1 MAGASLLALIDDIAT
16 MLDDVAVM
24 TKVAATKTS
33 GVLGDDLALNAEQ
46 VSGVDASREIP
57 VVFAVAKGS
66 FVNKLILVPCA
77 LALSAALPVV
87 IQPLLVL
94 GGLFLCFEGFE
105 KVHEKFFHG
114 PKKASPEN
122 DSPLAEDKLKNEK
135 SKTQPISSPNMASSP
150 ASESSSED
158 VLLNKSLLEKQK
170 IRGAIRTDFILS
182 AEIIVISLGT
192 VSDKSI
198 SQQALVLSLISVLMT
213 VGVYGLVAGIV
224 KLDDLGLFLLRKSQ
238 TIYKSLGKALLLF
251 APQLMKSLGVL
262 GTIAMFTV
270 GGSLIAHSL
279 PSFHHFTEHWHSL
292 LTLFAEAFLGVLAGA
307 LVLLGKNTVL
317 KFKKS

>member
-1 MAGASLLALIDDIAT
+1 MAGSSLLALIDDIAT
-16 MLDDVAVM
+16 MLDDVAAM

-57 VVFAVAKGS
+57 VVLAVAKGS

-77 LALSAALPVV
+77 LALSAALPAV
-87 IQPLLVL
+87 IQPLLLL

-105 KVHEKFFHG
+105 KVHEKLFH
-114 PKKASPEN
+114 KHDEKAHSTTPESLEN
-122 DSPLAEDKLKNEK
+122 KTHAQPLAPAP
-135 SKTQPISSPNMASSP
+135 KTSSQL
-150 ASESSSED
+150 SSSED
-158 VLLNKSLLEKQK
+158 LHNAAEDKSLIEKQK

-192 VSDKSI
+192 VSDKPI

-213 VGVYGLVAGIV
+213 FGVYGLVAGIV
-224 KLDDLGLFLLRKSQ
+224 KLDDLGIYLLRKSQ
-238 TIYKSLGKALLLF
+238 TFYKAIGKSLLLF
-251 APQLMKSLGVL
+251 APKLMKSLGVL

-270 GGSLIAHSL
+270 GGSLVAHSI
-279 PSFHHFTEHWHSL
+279 PPVHHLTENWHSL
-292 LTLFAEAFLGVLAGA
+292 LTLAAEALLGVAAGGI
-307 LVLLGKNTVL
+307 VLFGKSTIL
-317 KFKKS
+317 RLRKS